1 MDIAA
6 ITQLIGSLGFP
17 IACCIYLIYSNNK
30 ANEEVIF
37 DDDNISFDSETN
49 ILTIKTEN
57 ELQKVEE
64 QTEEILKEEEIDK
77 LRQTVENNTK
87 VMIKI
92 CTKLG
97 VDSDD

>member
-1 MDIAA
+1 MDMAA

-30 ANEEVIF
+30 ANEAH
-37 DDDNISFDSETN
+37 
-49 ILTIKTEN
+49 K
-57 ELQKVEE
+57 
-64 QTEEILKEEEIDK
+64 EEIDK

-92 CTKLG
+92 RTKLG